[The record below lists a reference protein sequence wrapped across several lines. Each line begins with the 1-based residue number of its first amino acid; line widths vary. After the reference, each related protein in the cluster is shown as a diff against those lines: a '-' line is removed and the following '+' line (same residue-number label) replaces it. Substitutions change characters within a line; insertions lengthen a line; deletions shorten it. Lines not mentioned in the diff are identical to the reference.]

1 MHPASEPV
9 CLRRVWVLDMPG
21 YPIPEWV
28 RGPEGPPTT
37 EKTRM
42 YSIMYYPSI
51 SRKEFN
57 PMCPKRLKN
66 DINDVLQSQEILQS
80 IGVTASLA
88 PDDKPSGLRHLVVT
102 IEGPQDTVYE
112 GVVYVLDVLL
122 SQGYP
127 FHPPNMTFATDIWHP
142 DVCRETG
149 KVNLVRALFVVYQI
163 LSQAELDP
171 HRVCSLWPIDSNSP
185 GQRSGP
191 L

>member
-1 MHPASEPV
+1 
-9 CLRRVWVLDMPG
+9 
-21 YPIPEWV
+21 
-28 RGPEGPPTT
+28 
-37 EKTRM
+37 
-42 YSIMYYPSI
+42 
-51 SRKEFN
+51 
-57 PMCPKRLKN
+57 MCPKRLKN

-88 PDDKPSGLRHLVVT
+88 PDDKPGGLRHLVVT

-191 L
+191 P